1 MYARM
6 ALGAAV
12 VLAVSAGAWKLYHAG
27 GAKVRTDWN
36 AEKLVQSESSRLA
49 EKARGLAN
57 QRIDNAF
64 QIDKARR
71 AAADRVTANKLRE
84 FQAAGVTNADT
95 TAPSGVDNPYRDIAS
110 RCTEALVRLDSYAS
124 SVAGT
129 AKGLQGYVL
138 NVCRAQ

>member
-1 MYARM
+1 MYARIAIVAAI
-6 ALGAAV
+6 ALV
-12 VLAVSAGAWKLYHAG
+12 VSAGACKLYHAG
-27 GAKVRTDWN
+27 GSKVRADWN
-36 AEKLVQSESSRLA
+36 TEKLVQSESARLA

-57 QRIDNAF
+57 QRVDNAL

-71 AAADRVTANKLRE
+71 AAAERVTADKLRE
-84 FQAAGVTNADT
+84 FQAAGATGADT
-95 TAPSGVDNPYRDIAS
+95 TAPSGIDGPYRDIAS